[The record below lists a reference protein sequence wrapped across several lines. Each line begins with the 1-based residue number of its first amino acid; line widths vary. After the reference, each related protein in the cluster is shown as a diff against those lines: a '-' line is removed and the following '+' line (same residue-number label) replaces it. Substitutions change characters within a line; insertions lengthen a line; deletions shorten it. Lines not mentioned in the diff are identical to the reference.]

1 MDTNGPFSGF
11 DYNVGISS
19 DEDQQDEFD
28 DRPALSEADKRRKAN
43 NQRSKLKP
51 AKTPEKIQEY
61 KR

>member
-51 AKTPEKIQEY
+51 AKTPEQI
-61 KR
+61 